1 MSNFTKVNCSGYFFE
16 VHAKYSKMLHGFY
29 DDLLFSPEL
38 MKIKKVEKFVG
49 NLYDKREYISH
60 IWNLKKAWNH
70 ETILK
75 KNA

>member
-1 MSNFTKVNCSGYFFE
+1 
-16 VHAKYSKMLHGFY
+16 MLHGFY